1 MLLLRRY
8 ATYFVQGFERA
19 PEDAEHIQASA
30 CCKHYVYAP
39 LLLPVASALLSLSS
53 C

>member
-30 CCKHYVYAP
+30 CCKHYVYVP
-39 LLLPVASALLSLSS
+39 FGCPCRLD